1 MNKQDLSV
9 KSYFKN
15 MLEEIDKLKE
25 ENENLK
31 NQVQE
36 LEKLKR
42 LSWETIKK
50 ITNTI
55 QEQQEKLY

>member
-50 ITNTI
+50 ISNRI
-55 QEQQEKLY
+55 LEQQEKLY

>member
-50 ITNTI
+50 ISNTI